1 MRESWEGHV
10 EVGQVK
16 GDWAAERVETAN
28 REGLG
33 HQSKL
38 EELEKVLEIIEIG
51 VVKFDCLEVSHM
63 LEVFCETLFKLQML
77 HDIR

>member
-1 MRESWEGHV
+1 MRKGREGHV

-51 VVKFDCLEVSHM
+51 VVEFDSLEVSHM
-63 LEVFCETLFKLQML
+63 FEVF
-77 HDIR
+77 